1 MMTIPHFS
9 VLQQA
14 VAVLVSAKEEILGEW
29 TQEQLCTDILGR
41 HDVDRELFYG
51 YYASN
56 IFDYFIGVVSGKVEL
71 GKCPVMAELIAYLKN
86 KEIRSDELFI
96 LCAHLKRSVINATY
110 MHQIHSQPLFEAI
123 SYLFDQNFAGVLELY
138 TDTIYEKE
146 QEAIEAGHAKEY
158 FLSNMSHEI
167 RTPLN
172 AILGFVT
179 LLKDEATSER
189 HQHYLDIIAN
199 SGENLLHII
208 NDILDFSKIR
218 SGEFIIATHVFNLHT
233 EISNTLELFNP
244 SAQVKGITVR
254 CSMEENLPQ
263 YILADSF
270 RMKQIVGNFMSNAIK
285 FSSHNQVIDV
295 KVSLSDCVLAIC
307 VSDYG
312 SGIETENQERIFDPF
327 YQALEG
333 QKISSGGSGLGLSI
347 CKQLAAQMGGNITLE
362 SKSGEGSCFVVY
374 LPIELTNETC
384 PDGTLCG
391 AALKAYEGKILIA
404 EDNEANQELLKMILH
419 RYGLECTMTNN
430 GSEAY
435 NKAIANRYDLI
446 LMDEQ
451 MPLMSG
457 HEATIRIR
465 EYEKQHVLDAVPIV
479 AVSANVV
486 SGAHERA
493 IHAGYDDFIA
503 KPIVIQEVERILDR
517 YLQQSDSPACKIET
531 TGIESTEMQRLK
543 QALMLEGDQIRQ
555 LLDLF
560 HLKMEKMLPQL
571 QEAIAECNCERIA
584 HIAHT
589 IKGSSGNFRYEDLS
603 DLASLIEKSAR
614 EECLTFDFSDA
625 FKKFE
630 RLYNEVYSSR

>member
-1 MMTIPHFS
+1 MS
-9 VLQQA
+9 VPDISLLQLVKIEL
-14 VAVLVSAKEEILGEW
+14 VAAKAEILMEW
-29 TQEQLCTDILGR
+29 IHENQCAEILDR
-41 HDVDRELFYG
+41 HNVDMELFYD

-56 IFDYFIGVVSGKVEL
+56 VFDYFIGVVSGEVEL
-71 GKCPVMAELIAYLKN
+71 GKCPVMGELIAYLKN

-96 LCAHLKRSVINATY
+96 LCTHFKRSVINATY
-110 MHQIHSQPLFEAI
+110 SHQIHSQQLFEAI
-123 SYLFDQNFAGVLELY
+123 SYLFDRNFAGVLELY
-138 TDTIYEKE
+138 TDTIYQKE
-146 QEAIEAGHAKEY
+146 QEAIEAGYAKEY

-179 LLKDEATSER
+179 LLKDEAISER

-218 SGEFIIATHVFNLHT
+218 SGEFIIAKHVFNLHI
-233 EISNTLELFNP
+233 EISNTLELFNL
-244 SAQVKGITVR
+244 SAKIKGITLQ
-254 CSMEENLPQ
+254 CGMEENLPQ

-270 RMKQIVGNFMSNAIK
+270 RMKQILGNFISNAIK
-285 FSSHNQVIDV
+285 FSSNNQVIDV
-295 KVSLSDCVLAIC
+295 KVSLNDSVLALG
-307 VSDYG
+307 VRDYG
-312 SGIETENQERIFDPF
+312 CGIEMENQERIFDPF
-327 YQALEG
+327 YQGLEG

-347 CKQLAAQMGGNITLE
+347 CKQLAAQMGGNIALE
-362 SKSGEGSCFVVY
+362 SKSAEGSCFVVY
-374 LPIELTNETC
+374 LPIEFTNETC
-384 PDGTLCG
+384 DYESLYATV
-391 AALKAYEGKILIA
+391 LKAYEGKILIA

-419 RYGLECTMTNN
+419 RYGLECTVTNN

-435 NKAIANRYDLI
+435 NKAISNRYDLI

-457 HEATIRIR
+457 YEATIRIR
-465 EYEKQHVLDAVPIV
+465 EHEKQHALKSVPIV

-486 SGAHERA
+486 SGALERS
-493 IHAGYDDFIA
+493 IQAGYDDFIA
-503 KPIVIQEVERILDR
+503 KPIVIQEVERILER
-517 YLQQSDSPACKIET
+517 YLQESNAVVCQIEPT
-531 TGIESTEMQRLK
+531 VRESTEIEQLK

-560 HLKMEKMLPQL
+560 HLKMKKMLPQL
-571 QEAIAECNCERIA
+571 QEAIVECNCERIA

-589 IKGSSGNFRYEDLS
+589 IKGSSGNFRYEELFQ
-603 DLASLIEKSAR
+603 LAALIEESAR
-614 EECLTFDFSDA
+614 EERLEFDFVDA

-630 RLYNEVYSSR
+630 RLYNKVYSSR

>member
-9 VLQQA
+9 VLQLA
-14 VAVLVSAKEEILGEW
+14 VAQLVSAKEEILGEW

-41 HDVDRELFYG
+41 HDVDMELFYG

-96 LCAHLKRSVINATY
+96 LCTHLKRSVINATY
-110 MHQIHSQPLFEAI
+110 THQIHSQPLFEAI
-123 SYLFDQNFAGVLELY
+123 SYLFDRNFAGVLELY

-179 LLKDEATSER
+179 LLKDEAISER

-244 SAQVKGITVR
+244 SAQLKGITVR

-270 RMKQIVGNFMSNAIK
+270 RMKQILGNFMSNAIK
-285 FSSHNQVIDV
+285 FSSNNQAIDV
-295 KVSLSDCVLAIC
+295 KVSQSDSILAIG
-307 VSDYG
+307 VRDYG
-312 SGIETENQERIFDPF
+312 NGIEMENQERIFDPF

-374 LPIELTNETC
+374 LPIELTNETS
-384 PDGTLCG
+384 PDMALCET
-391 AALKAYEGKILIA
+391 ALKAYEGKILIA

-419 RYGLECTMTNN
+419 RYGLECTVTNN
-430 GSEAY
+430 GSEAC
-435 NKAIANRYDLI
+435 NKAISNRYDLI

-451 MPLMSG
+451 MPLMTG
-457 HEATIRIR
+457 NEATIRI
-465 EYEKQHVLDAVPIV
+465 
-479 AVSANVV
+479 
-486 SGAHERA
+486 
-493 IHAGYDDFIA
+493 
-503 KPIVIQEVERILDR
+503 
-517 YLQQSDSPACKIET
+517 
-531 TGIESTEMQRLK
+531 
-543 QALMLEGDQIRQ
+543 
-555 LLDLF
+555 
-560 HLKMEKMLPQL
+560 
-571 QEAIAECNCERIA
+571 
-584 HIAHT
+584 
-589 IKGSSGNFRYEDLS
+589 
-603 DLASLIEKSAR
+603 
-614 EECLTFDFSDA
+614 
-625 FKKFE
+625 
-630 RLYNEVYSSR
+630 